1 MIVPD
6 SLDNLIMKQIKTLAA
21 ILGAVFVAAPI
32 ASNHV
37 SDAQD
42 FQTASQPGA
51 AVYFIHPL
59 DGAVVN
65 SPITVRFGLKG
76 MGVAPAGVEKAGT
89 GHHHLII
96 DAPLPPMDE
105 NIINDENHLH
115 FGGGQTETTIKV
127 APGKHTLQL
136 LLGDQNHLPHSP
148 PVYSRAITIT
158 VSD

>member
-1 MIVPD
+1 MR
-6 SLDNLIMKQIKTLAA
+6 LIKACAFILTAA
-21 ILGAVFVAAPI
+21 FVAAPI
-32 ASNHV
+32 ASAH
-37 SDAQD
+37 DDLQEL
-42 FQTASQPGA
+42 QTASKPGA

-59 DGAVVN
+59 DGMTVK
-65 SPITVRFGLKG
+65 SPLTIKFGLTG

-96 DAPLPPMDE
+96 GAPLPPMDE

-115 FGGGQTETTIKV
+115 FGGGQTETTINL

-148 PVYSRAITIT
+148 PVYSKLITIT
-158 VSD
+158 VPE